1 MENSMASVKRLLLVL
16 AVMLFVGVAPSPAGP
31 YTDELSKCLVAST
44 TAADR
49 VDLVKWMFAAAS
61 SHPAVR
67 PMSTV
72 TPAQLDA
79 ANRKMGALVMR
90 LLTETCVQQTR
101 DALKYEGAATLQT
114 SFQVLGQVA
123 GRELFTSPE
132 VKEALSGL
140 DQYVDGEKVQALA
153 QP

>member
-1 MENSMASVKRLLLVL
+1 LIVL

>member
-1 MENSMASVKRLLLVL
+1 MASVKRLLTIL
-16 AVMLFVGVAPSPAGP
+16 AVMLFLGAAPSPAGP

-72 TPAQLDA
+72 TPEQLDA
-79 ANRKMGALVMR
+79 ANRKMGEMMMR
-90 LLTETCVQQTR
+90 LLTDSCVQQTR
-101 DALKYEGAATLQT
+101 DALKFEGNTTLQT

-123 GRELFTSPE
+123 GRELFSSPE
-132 VKEALSGL
+132 VTAALSGL
-140 DQYVDGEKVQALA
+140 DQYVDSEKVKALA

>member
-1 MENSMASVKRLLLVL
+1 MEDSMASVKRLLLVL